1 MAQLCLWTKIRA
13 KQCLVLG
20 ALAFQCMLTCFL
32 CPKCDKFA
40 CLHTRQDQNEL
51 HLKRRFF
58 FAKVGIF
65 FRANYRSGN
74 ALDGQVDSTPEP
86 IELCMASYQ
95 GLYAKFISMMS
106 LKCSIVENDGELMLM
121 HFTHTFCHSSNIL
134 GCNHFFWLFTP

>member
-95 GLYAKFISMMS
+95 GLYARFVSMMS
-106 LKCSIVENDGELMLM
+106 PKCSIVENDGELMLFLAF
-121 HFTHTFCHSSNIL
+121 HSLVYRGGCKFLSFFFTR
-134 GCNHFFWLFTP
+134 